1 MPKVM
6 LHMTK
11 KTAALVLAAAM
22 LISMAFAASAQALPR
37 NFWGAVPQSGLN
49 NEQFQRIGRGGVE
62 SIRVPLGWGDL
73 QPSEGGAIN
82 WGGVD
87 ATVERAA
94 LAGIDVLPTI
104 TGAPDWAVPSVRVPG
119 GGGAKA
125 PARLPVSG
133 PAAGAWKSLLT
144 QAVQRYGPN
153 GQFWATHP
161 NVPAKPIRSWQIW
174 NEPNFKF
181 FLAKPNPAHYGK
193 LVKLS
198 ATALKS
204 VDPGA
209 KVVLAGLFS
218 QPKGGRYAR
227 VVRGKRKI
235 VNRTNVNYFASYFLE
250 QMYRTTPGVKS
261 KFVGYS
267 VHPYTGNWRQLI
279 PSIEEVRRVMA
290 ANGAG
295 GKGLWIT
302 ELGWSSGPP
311 QSDGSNSFA
320 KGPAGQ
326 ARELRLS
333 FKLLKSKQKKWK
345 IQRLYWFSVDD
356 AAGVC
361 NFCDGSGLFGE
372 GFKPKKSWFEYVRF
386 AGGKR

>member
-1 MPKVM
+1 MAKAM
-6 LHMTK
+6 LHMTRK
-11 KTAALVLAAAM
+11 SAALAVVAAM
-22 LISMAFAASAQALPR
+22 LFSLAFAASAQALPSK
-37 NFWGAVPQSGLN
+37 FWGAVPQSELST
-49 NEQFQRIGRGGVE
+49 ERLQRIARGGVE
-62 SIRVPLGWGDL
+62 TIRVPLGWGDL
-73 QPSEGGAIN
+73 QPSEGGAIQ

-104 TGAPDWAVPSVRVPG
+104 TGAPDWAVPSVKVPG

-125 PARLPVSG
+125 PARLPASG
-133 PAAGAWKSLLT
+133 PAAGAWKNLLI

-161 NVPAKPIRSWQIW
+161 NVPPKPIRSWQIW

-181 FLAKPNPAHYGK
+181 FLAKPNPADYGK

-227 VVRGKRKI
+227 LVGGKRKI

-267 VHPYTGNWRQLI
+267 LHPYTGNWRQLT
-279 PSIEEVRRVMA
+279 PSIEEVRRVMT
-290 ANGAG
+290 ANRDG

-333 FKLLKSKQKKWK
+333 FKLLKSNQKKWK

-361 NFCDGSGLFGE
+361 NFCDGSGLFAE
-372 GFKPKKSWFEYVRF
+372 GFKPKKSWFEYVKF
-386 AGGKR
+386 AGGKP